1 MSYKEGNGQE
11 EEYYREHLLPKFAK
25 MTRQEVPSEI
35 WQNVR
40 ANIQEK
46 QNVRKLFDRTNIFVM
61 PRYSLAVAAVF
72 VFISLS
78 AVGYREVSMYKEV
91 NHSLNSMVSYLSS
104 DLSLVGGEIQL

>member
-1 MSYKEGNGQE
+1 
-11 EEYYREHLLPKFAK
+11 
-25 MTRQEVPSEI
+25 
-35 WQNVR
+35 
-40 ANIQEK
+40 
-46 QNVRKLFDRTNIFVM
+46 M